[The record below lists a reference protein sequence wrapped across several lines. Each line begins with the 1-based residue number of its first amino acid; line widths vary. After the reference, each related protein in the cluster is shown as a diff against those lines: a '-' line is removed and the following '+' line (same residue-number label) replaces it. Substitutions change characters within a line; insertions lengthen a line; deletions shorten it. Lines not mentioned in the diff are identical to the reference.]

1 MDKQVIALLKYK
13 IEQSINNHELNLDE
27 GLEIKTV
34 IDKQI
39 PMIPRSKKAELYGD
53 DLFIDNCACPVCKRL
68 TKLPPSGDDFSDWCV
83 RTESDYLYCPYCG
96 QKLDLKSIKESIN
109 SVSYRPM

>member
-1 MDKQVIALLKYK
+1 MDKQVVALLKYK

-27 GLEIKTV
+27 GLEINTI

-53 DLFIDNCACPVCKRL
+53 VLFIDNCACPICKRL
-68 TKLPPSGDDFSDWCV
+68 TKLPPINDAFSDRCV
-83 RTESDYLYCPYCG
+83 CTKSDYLYCPHCG

-109 SVSYRPM
+109 SVSYRHM